1 MEKNNRSKNILKVAI
16 TGPES
21 TGKTELAK
29 FLAHHY
35 GCNYIPEYARTYVEN
50 LRRKYN
56 YLDVV
61 HIAHKQVELEKE
73 FTNRAKEYLFYDT
86 ELIITKIWF
95 EQVYGTCPEWIDKSL
110 RESKI
115 DLYLLCATDL
125 PWVPDPVRE
134 NGGEMRKKLY
144 GRYEANIRNYGFPFR
159 VIRGKDRER
168 WDCALRAIKEFKAL
182 KSQNSQYSSMD
193 FSGRL

>member
-1 MEKNNRSKNILKVAI
+1 MEKDNRSKNILKVAI

-29 FLAHHY
+29 FLAQHF

-50 LRRKYN
+50 LHRKYN

-61 HIAHKQVELEKE
+61 HIARKQVELEKE
-73 FTNRAKEYLFYDT
+73 FIERAEEYLFYDT

-95 EQVYGTCPEWIDKSL
+95 EQVFGICPVWIDASL
-110 RESKI
+110 RKSKI
-115 DLYLLCATDL
+115 DLYLLCDTDL

-134 NGGEMRKKLY
+134 NGGEMREKLY
-144 GRYEANIRNYGFPFR
+144 ALYETNIRNYGFPFR
-159 VIRGKDRER
+159 VIHGKAGER
-168 WDCALRAIKEFKAL
+168 WDCALKAIMEFKAMN
-182 KSQNSQYSSMD
+182 SQNNQHSSTD